1 MVKSTHNTRET
12 VKDIW
17 ILSQHLME
25 LNLNLNKSW
34 GNWELERAT
43 RPSAALQVVSASLW
57 KTFFKP
63 ERASSQLAE
72 NQNRNQEHKQ
82 EQLFSPKSKAE
93 KLYECDE
100 VLYKYATEE
109 NCEKEV
115 QYEEKATTRV
125 YTTRVNTEL
134 NERAQARAMT
144 NAEQERNI

>member
-1 MVKSTHNTRET
+1 MVKSTHNTGET

-34 GNWELERAT
+34 GIWELERAT

-57 KTFFKP
+57 RTFFKP

-82 EQLFSPKSKAE
+82 EQLFSPKA
-93 KLYECDE
+93 KLKSFTSATRSSTSTPLKRIARKKCSTRKKPRHECTRHE
-100 VLYKYATEE
+100 STQSST
-109 NCEKEV
+109 KEP
-115 QYEEKATTRV
+115 KR
-125 YTTRVNTEL
+125 
-134 NERAQARAMT
+134 
-144 NAEQERNI
+144 EQ